1 MSLGSSN
8 HISATVPYK
17 KLFWIIEKLGYAEV
31 AVPKDLKNAYKKM
44 YFWHPEKYDL
54 TYVGVELNVRQI
66 EDDEIIIE
74 TRTRAGRSY
83 IELQQQNQTIKI
95 IKEYF
100 GGYYSTDYGKNK
112 LFPSDD
118 CNPEKTDLEMALYV
132 QRWILNNAL
141 TPLQIYADFISES
154 IHTNGS
160 AGDLYSDATGV
171 LPFIDGM
178 RPIVVSNN
186 IQLPYLIG
194 AWENY
199 IKNVFLVV
207 LKYGDA
213 CDKFIRPDKLS
224 ADDLIRIKNG
234 EACVE
239 ECLVNRLS
247 FQRPYVIISNFKQ
260 LDSSIDVNGIFQK
273 PLKRRKTSLY
283 TQIDKMIDLRNKIV
297 HDGFLDT
304 NLTQKDISK
313 FVENITEVADRLY
326 KVLGKRYNFEPNFRF

>member
-54 TYVGVELNVRQI
+54 TYVGVELNVSQI

-132 QRWILNNAL
+132 QRWIFHNAL

-160 AGDLYSDATGV
+160 AGDLYSDGTGV

-207 LKYGDA
+207 LQYGDA
-213 CDKFIRPDKLS
+213 CDKFIRPD
-224 ADDLIRIKNG
+224 
-234 EACVE
+234 
-239 ECLVNRLS
+239 RLS
-247 FQRPYVIISNFKQ
+247 VDNFT
-260 LDSSIDVNGIFQK
+260 VN
-273 PLKRRKTSLY
+273 
-283 TQIDKMIDLRNKIV
+283 
-297 HDGFLDT
+297 
-304 NLTQKDISK
+304 
-313 FVENITEVADRLY
+313 
-326 KVLGKRYNFEPNFRF
+326 

>member
-31 AVPKDLKNAYKKM
+31 AVPKDLKYAYKKM

-66 EDDEIIIE
+66 ENDEIIIE

-83 IELQQQNQTIKI
+83 LELQQQNQTIKI
-95 IKEYF
+95 IKEFF
-100 GGYYSTDYGKNK
+100 GGYYRTDYGKNK
-112 LFPSDD
+112 LFPSDE

-132 QRWILNNAL
+132 QRWIFNNAL
-141 TPLQIYADFISES
+141 TPLKIYVDFISES

-178 RPIVVSNN
+178 RPVVVSNN

-207 LKYGDA
+207 LKYGDVS
-213 CDKFIRPDKLS
+213 DKFIRPDKLS

-247 FQRPYVIISNFKQ
+247 FQRPYIIISNFKQ

-273 PLKRRKTSLY
+273 PFKRRKTSLY
-283 TQIDKMIDLRNKIV
+283 TQIDDMIDLRNKIV
-297 HDGFLDT
+297 HDGFLDA

-313 FVENITEVADRLY
+313 FIENITEVADRLY
-326 KVLGKRYNFEPNFRF
+326 KVLGKKYNFEPNFHF